1 MGKYFKSGSL
11 VAMAATAILMSSCAK
26 DFELYDPVKDVTAKY
41 EKSWKDTFGNI
52 DPNQDWNMATQKTVN
67 ITVNGTK
74 TVQILTG
81 NPYLNEGKLA
91 GEFVVTTQLSANVDL
106 TKGQNIIYAVQRN
119 EDGTK
124 DVRTTYISEDG
135 TFNVNFASSASN
147 APTRAITR
155 SGYRTATELNVSR
168 VNFLEL
174 MMYYANE
181 EYNTWD
187 FNSIV
192 NDYMTNSATR
202 HKIAFNSWGD
212 KYFDASAGS
221 ISNSTV
227 YVDKALKDAVAN
239 IVPENKKSSYYN
251 TIIKDVDLIVKEEG
265 PVSLTLLSA
274 TTSNNAAIGYYV
286 YTDKAVNNE
295 DVVAPSDYPTIDFL
309 KDNGYNDQ
317 WSRPYKY
324 VASTRVVTDKQKLA
338 DKIIIIPNVKN
349 SNINSETIWS
359 GEQQGGSNCK
369 QINLLYKD
377 PNTGAY
383 SENFPKG
390 TKIAF
395 FVVPDAAYDAN
406 ANSINASKTVFS
418 FADMNVDAHKSNIN
432 GYYYS
437 NFNAETYSSS
447 HAATFKVQD
456 KIVIGFE
463 DAGAYSSVDF
473 DYNDCIFLLDGNFD
487 EEIIPDPIPEE
498 KPEENSW
505 IIACEDL
512 GSTDDYDFND
522 IVFKVS
528 HVAGQNV
535 ATVTPLA
542 AGGIYESHILFNN
555 VALGE
560 THQMLGAKATE
571 GNYPMINTSS
581 ITATGTSQ
589 TVTVPTDF
597 SLANSMGGFGIT
609 VKTNDNINAVIITAP
624 DAGEAPQMF
633 CVPGTWAWPT
643 ERTKIQ
649 EAYPNFADWNGNSNN
664 IEWYNNPT
672 AGKVL
677 GGN

>member
-1 MGKYFKSGSL
+1 MKKFVRSGSM

-52 DPNQDWNMATQKTVN
+52 DPNQDWNMATQKTVTVTVPATSEVN
-67 ITVNGTK
+67 I
-74 TVQILTG
+74 
-81 NPYLNEGKLA
+81 Y
-91 GEFVVTTQLSANVDL
+91 
-106 TKGQNIIYAVQRN
+106 TKGLEKSYLLANTSVT
-119 EDGTK
+119 GTADIK
-124 DVRTTYISEDG
+124 FDVRKGLKEVYVVAINGDNRDVRTVD
-135 TFNVNFASSASN
+135 
-147 APTRAITR
+147 IT
-155 SGYRTATELNVSR
+155 GETAT
-168 VNFLEL
+168 
-174 MMYYANE
+174 A
-181 EYNTWD
+181 D
-187 FNSIV
+187 FNSSRTRAAMTRAGETLPERELVYALGYNFFKGQKINAWNADYADQINLGYNETYNYSNWGSNIYTSGKWSTKDNQLAPETGTEVSMSSLADVQTGCAELYTKTDDDITKLYPFTKDYKMVTAKAQEITLTGIFRNTSGSTALLYYYTAPGASV
-192 NDYMTNSATR
+192 NDLKA
-202 HKIAFNSWGD
+202 AD
-212 KYFDASAGS
+212 KY
-221 ISNSTV
+221 ILIPNTE
-227 YVDKALKDAVAN
+227 N
-239 IVPENKKSSYYN
+239 IVGKEYKLIYYDPANNYAPTYTFPAKVEIHFALAINPSCMTKWVDWNN
-251 TIIKDVDLIVKEEG
+251 TDGD
-265 PVSLTLLSA
+265 
-274 TTSNNAAIGYYV
+274 
-286 YTDKAVNNE
+286 
-295 DVVAPSDYPTIDFL
+295 
-309 KDNGYNDQ
+309 
-317 WSRPYKY
+317 
-324 VASTRVVTDKQKLA
+324 
-338 DKIIIIPNVKN
+338 IIPNVMRGDLISFSDEALNTDIFRDQKDWTSMASSAIYTYN
-349 SNINSETIWS
+349 GTNIISFEDW
-359 GEQQGGSNCK
+359 GG
-369 QINLLYKD
+369 
-377 PNTGAY
+377 
-383 SENFPKG
+383 NFSVNNGVPSAPG
-390 TKIAF
+390 T
-395 FVVPDAAYDAN
+395 
-406 ANSINASKTVFS
+406 NSIDWNDLAFAINA
-418 FADMNVDAHKSNIN
+418 
-432 GYYYS
+432 
-437 NFNAETYSSS
+437 
-447 HAATFKVQD
+447 
-456 KIVIGFE
+456 
-463 DAGAYSSVDF
+463 DF
-473 DYNDCIFLLDGNFD
+473 QTPPPPV
-487 EEIIPDPIPEE
+487 EEEQKKGE
-498 KPEENSW
+498 SW

-528 HVAGQNV
+528 YVAGQNI